1 MSNIIEFNPRK
12 TEEPES
18 VPKDIEIDFDPDDI
32 EFMIDVLTE
41 FAETGEM
48 TGSDIEYAFMCMAD
62 LIVQIHPEI
71 VADLEEEPE

>member
-12 TEEPES
+12 TQEPES
-18 VPKDIEIDFDPDDI
+18 VTENIEIDFDPDDI

-48 TGSDIEYAFMCMAD
+48 SGSDIEHVFMSMAD

-71 VADLEEEPE
+71 SADLDEELE